1 MRHPI
6 KNTTRPF
13 SYSLLLSFSLF
24 LTLNLYLSLQNHYN
38 FKYQYHYN
46 VQKKNLIDDETFNL
60 FEEENEVDSEFDFTI
75 QLVWA
80 VVSFIISIGN
90 LLKNIV
96 YLFAQKFLLSNFSPD
111 LYLKYLCL
119 RN

>member
-1 MRHPI
+1 MYHTI
-6 KNTTRPF
+6 KNTRIFFT
-13 SYSLLLSFSLF
+13 YSLLLSFALF
-24 LTLNLYLSLQNHYN
+24 LTLNLYLSLQNHYS

-46 VQKKNLIDDETFNL
+46 VQKKNIIDDETFNL
-60 FEEENEVDSEFDFTI
+60 FEEENEVDSEFDFAI

-96 YLFAQKFLLSNFSPD
+96 YLFAQKFLLSNFSPA
-111 LYLKYLCL
+111 LYLKHLCL